1 MWSFKS
7 DYTGTLPPLG
17 DFDVSRSFVFRD
29 QYPHIIPITAKEGKI
44 QYGPK
49 EDKFCDSMYHAV
61 YDLSTRGNSML
72 TQLLKLSTFAKF
84 EMQQVSAIWNRFCF
98 WLHFFLHSTIFLLD

>member
-7 DYTGTLPPLG
+7 DYTGTLPPFG
-17 DFDVSRSFVFRD
+17 DFDVTRSIVFED

-49 EDKFCDSMYHAV
+49 EDKFCDSMHHAV

-72 TQLLKLSTFAKF
+72 TQLSKLRTFAKF
-84 EMQQVSAIWNRFCF
+84 EMQQVSAIWKRFCF
-98 WLHFFLHSTIFLLD
+98 HFLFTLNNFLLD

>member
-7 DYTGTLPPLG
+7 DYTGSLPPLG
-17 DFDVSRSFVFRD
+17 DFDVTRSFVFQD
-29 QYPHIIPITAKEGKI
+29 QYQHIIPITGKEGKI

-49 EDKFCDSMYHAV
+49 EDRFFDSMYHAV

-72 TQLLKLSTFAKF
+72 TQLSKLSTFAKF
-84 EMQQVSAIWNRFCF
+84 EMQQVSAI
-98 WLHFFLHSTIFLLD
+98 